1 MMRAVFAAVRRLP
14 VLVVLGCLPAC
25 SCPTGMAADGGDTA
39 CTFASCDRECRE
51 AGLCYG
57 SCAAGRCNC
66 TDACGGDGGPDVPA
80 DSDAPDADRGA
91 DDAAREDARED
102 GDPWEAS
109 EECLLRSPGETRAG
123 ASPGVVCRQ
132 ISLPEM
138 EDTLLAYSADGDRIA
153 LAAYVGGRPPPA
165 LWEYRRSTGC
175 FRILDAGLDTP
186 DLRIFV
192 AYSAVEGSR
201 IAYVVVWA
209 VSSTQLH
216 CQLRLL
222 DAESGERRTLDSNTS
237 TLRPGGACIMNSV
250 RLEYPWVAWRDVRE
264 SDLYRWNPMALNVE
278 TAERRNLGS
287 DPPDG
292 LQGWDTNAV
301 DLLGGVMLWGLV
313 GWDGHQKVV
322 AADLPS
328 GRRWPVTEA
337 PGMRWSATVTPGW
350 FAWLD
355 QRNHDGCSYMSPC
368 STDIYG
374 WNRVT
379 GQEQAL
385 VIAGD
390 TMQGPGL
397 DGEGPW
403 LVYGDQRGGADITI
417 DADREQDL
425 FALHLPTMTEIRVT
439 DWPGGEWEPKVYR
452 RVDGSFGVL
461 LAFELSYRDSLYR
474 LWDCDLPEPAGG

>member
-1 MMRAVFAAVRRLP
+1 MGTACAAGR
-14 VLVVLGCLPAC
+14 VLAALGVLGWLPGC
-25 SCPTGMAADGGDTA
+25 SCPTATSADGGDTS

-66 TDACGGDGGPDVPA
+66 TDACGRDGGPDVA
-80 DSDAPDADRGA
+80 GADRGA
-91 DDAAREDARED
+91 GDATHDNTGREDARED
-102 GDPWEAS
+102 GEQWEAS
-109 EECLLRSPGETRAG
+109 DQCLLRSTGETRAG

-138 EDTLLAYSADGDRIA
+138 EDTLLGYSADGDRIA
-153 LAAYVGGRPPPA
+153 LAANVGARPPPA

-175 FRILDAGLDTP
+175 FRILDAGSDMP

-192 AYSAVEGSR
+192 GYSAVEGAQ
-201 IAYVVVWA
+201 IAYTVVWA
-209 VSSTQLH
+209 VSSTQEH
-216 CQLRLL
+216 CELRLV

-237 TLRPGGACIMNSV
+237 TMRSDGACTMNSI
-250 RLEYPWVAWRDVRE
+250 RLEYPWVVWRDVRE
-264 SDLYRWNPMALNVE
+264 SDRYRWNVMALNVE
-278 TAERRNLGS
+278 TGEKRNLS
-287 DPPDG
+287 ENPPDDLRRWSG
-292 LQGWDTNAV
+292 ITV
-301 DLLGGVMLWGLV
+301 DLLGGVALWGSA
-313 GWDGHQKVV
+313 GPDGRQKVV

-355 QRNHDGCSYMSPC
+355 QRNHVGCSDMSPC

-374 WNRVT
+374 WNRVI
-379 GQEQAL
+379 GEERAL

-403 LVYGDQRGGADITI
+403 LAYGDQRGGTDITI
-417 DADREQDL
+417 DADREQDV
-425 FALHLPTMTEIRVT
+425 FALHLPTMTEIRIT
-439 DWPGGEWEPKVYR
+439 DWPGGEWQPAVYR

-461 LAFELSYRDSLYR
+461 LVVELSYWESLYR
-474 LWDCDLPEPAGG
+474 LWDCDLPEPEG